1 VKASNAATELRVAY
15 GAENS
20 LREANEVDA
29 LADALEEV
37 FEAQLQTKITLE
49 SGKAGTE

>member
-15 GAENS
+15 GAEDS
-20 LREANEVDA
+20 LREADEIDA

-37 FEAQLQTKITLE
+37 FEAQEQTKINL
-49 SGKAGTE
+49 ADQ